1 MLGIEVAHGGNL
13 ARVPRVGNG
22 ESDEFREICW
32 PSLPP
37 GATLSAMNATR
48 REGNSL
54 GHAARILLSVL
65 GVLLAGCQRPAEKAA
80 APVPKAPPPSSGEVA
95 ATPPPVPEQ
104 QPPSSG
110 AVVET
115 PPPVPKSIPMPE
127 PTGPWQGF
135 GEPGPGRIS
144 VTVLGNIKHQGQYF
158 LAEGANLETVY
169 QSCGGSGGQGDF
181 GGSPPPSVDVNR
193 NGKVTTYRITR
204 MTTEAREAVK
214 LEEGDVWIY
223 SERIF

>member
-1 MLGIEVAHGGNL
+1 
-13 ARVPRVGNG
+13 
-22 ESDEFREICW
+22 
-32 PSLPP
+32 
-37 GATLSAMNATR
+37 MNATR

-65 GVLLAGCQRPAEKAA
+65 GVLLAGCQRPAEKVA
-80 APVPKAPPPSSGEVA
+80 APEPKAP
-95 ATPPPVPEQ
+95 
-104 QPPSSG
+104 PPSSG

-169 QSCGGSGGQGDF
+169 QSCGGSSGQGDF